1 MKDEKNIRVLAGEVI
16 RAEEALRIKQDVK
29 QNQKKIE
36 DIISSL
42 SIPEILELNDYV
54 ISYFKNW
61 QNKNFIV

>member
-1 MKDEKNIRVLAGEVI
+1 MKDEKNIKVLAGEII

-54 ISYFKNW
+54 ISYFKN
-61 QNKNFIV
+61 